1 MQLAVDIKTMDMSMP
16 SSYDTIA
23 GAKSTGSSL
32 LKEIERTGSMPV
44 NKVQREEKKGPS
56 PLVSS
61 VLPSMNKTTKKAPK
75 EKQPKVQVEKEDK
88 KFEKI
93 KIVDMD
99 MPSYSASSPVK
110 EKSAFSL

>member
-1 MQLAVDIKTMDMSMP
+1 MP
-16 SSYDTIA
+16 SSYSAIS
-23 GAKSTGSSL
+23 GAKSTGASL
-32 LKEIERTGSMPV
+32 SKEIERTGAMPT
-44 NKVQREEKKGPS
+44 NKVQREERKGS
-56 PLVSS
+56 LVST
-61 VLPSMNKTTKKAPK
+61 VLPSMTKTTKKAPK
-75 EKQPKVQVEKEDK
+75 EKQLQVVEEK